1 MYILYH
7 SITVKFVTKK
17 HTKHKFI
24 IYMFSLYKMKV
35 FEYLVKHEHVNPS
48 KKQSINIMSQ
58 YNAQVASI
66 RKALLDKKYI
76 NINVNT
82 VVASQG
88 T

>member
-1 MYILYH
+1 
-7 SITVKFVTKK
+7 
-17 HTKHKFI
+17 
-24 IYMFSLYKMKV
+24 MFSLFKMKV
-35 FEYLVKHEHVNPS
+35 FEYLVKHEHLNPS